1 MLNETT
7 HMMIDIETLGTT
19 PSAVVLEL
27 STVIFTDSHG
37 IKQTSPATY
46 IFDRNHQASV
56 GRTVDESTL
65 YWWDEK
71 LSNKSY
77 APQDK
82 IYLELLLNN
91 KSVNITPK
99 DAHAALTE
107 SLKQVTGY
115 IWCKGASFDFPI
127 IKSFFASFGLSDP
140 FSDNKNYRKQM
151 DLRTYETIA
160 RDMGFSGYTTHRK
173 GAHISFD
180 DCLDQIT
187 MYVELRDYILSHKK
201 GTLI

>member
-1 MLNETT
+1 MTNEV
-7 HMMIDIETLGTT
+7 HMMIDTETLDIA

-27 STVIFTDSHG
+27 STVLFTGAHG

-46 IFDRNHQASV
+46 IFDRNHQVSV

-65 YWWDEK
+65 DWWDEK
-71 LSNKSY
+71 LSDKSY

-82 IYLELLLNN
+82 IYLEQLLNN
-91 KSVNITPK
+91 KAVNITPK
-99 DAHAALTE
+99 DAHTALTE

-127 IKSFFASFGLSDP
+127 IKSFFRSFGLSDP

-160 RDMGFSGYTTHRK
+160 RDLGFTEYTTHRK

-187 MYVELRDYILSHKK
+187 MYAELRDYILSHTK

>member
-1 MLNETT
+1 MTNKI
-7 HMMIDIETLGTT
+7 HMMIDIETLDTA

-46 IFDRNHQASV
+46 IFDRNHQVSV
-56 GRTVDESTL
+56 GRTASQDTL
-65 YWWDEK
+65 DWWDEK
-71 LSNKSY
+71 LSDKSY
-77 APQDK
+77 KPQDK
-82 IYLELLLNN
+82 IYLEQLLNN
-91 KSVNITPK
+91 KSVNITPLE
-99 DAHAALTE
+99 AHAALTE

-127 IKSFFASFGLSDP
+127 IKSFFKSFNLSDP

-160 RDMGFSGYTTHRK
+160 RDVGFTEYTTHTK
-173 GAHISFD
+173 IAHISFD
-180 DCLDQIT
+180 DCLDQIG
-187 MYVELRDYILSHKK
+187 MYFELRDYILSHKK
-201 GTLI
+201 GTPI

>member
-1 MLNETT
+1 MTNNI
-7 HMMIDIETLGTT
+7 HMMIDTETLDTE

-27 STVIFTDSHG
+27 STVLFDVESAYQPI
-37 IKQTSPATY
+37 SPATY
-46 IFDRNHQASV
+46 IFDRNHQVSV
-56 GRTVDESTL
+56 GRTASQDTL
-65 YWWDEK
+65 DWWDEK
-71 LSNKSY
+71 LSDKSY
-77 APQDK
+77 APPDK

-91 KSVNITPK
+91 KSVNVNPK

-115 IWCKGASFDFPI
+115 IWCKGTSFDFPI
-127 IKSFFASFGLSDP
+127 IKSLFRSFGLSDP

-160 RDMGFSGYTTHRK
+160 KDMGFPGYKYEPK

-180 DCLDQIT
+180 DCLDQIA
-187 MYVELRDYILSHKK
+187 MWRELRDYILSHIK

>member
-1 MLNETT
+1 MSNKT
-7 HMMIDIETLGTT
+7 HMMVDIETLGTS
-19 PSAVVLEL
+19 PDSVILEI
-27 STVIFTDSHG
+27 STILFTDVHG

-46 IFDRNHQASV
+46 IFDRNHQVSV
-56 GRTVDESTL
+56 GRTVDQSTL
-65 YWWDEK
+65 DWWDEK
-71 LSNKSY
+71 LSDKSY

-91 KSVNITPK
+91 KSVNATPR
-99 DAHAALTE
+99 DAHTLLTE
-107 SLKQVTGY
+107 SVGQVTGY

-127 IKSFFASFGLSDP
+127 IKSFFKSFRLSDP

-180 DCLDQIT
+180 DCLDQFN

>member
-1 MLNETT
+1 MSNKT
-7 HMMIDIETLGTT
+7 HMMVDIETLDTA

-27 STVIFTDSHG
+27 STVIFTDSPG

-56 GRTVDESTL
+56 GRTVSQDTL
-65 YWWDEK
+65 DWWDEK

-99 DAHAALTE
+99 EAHIALTE

-160 RDMGFSGYTTHRK
+160 RDMGFSGYTTHSK

-187 MYVELRDYILSHKK
+187 MYAELRDYILSHKK

>member
-1 MLNETT
+1 MANNI
-7 HMMIDIETLGTT
+7 HMMIDAETLDTE

-27 STVIFTDSHG
+27 STVLFDVESTYQPIT
-37 IKQTSPATY
+37 PATY
-46 IFDRNHQASV
+46 IFDRNHQVSV
-56 GRTVDESTL
+56 YRTVSQDTL
-65 YWWDEK
+65 DWWDEK
-71 LSNKSY
+71 LSDKSY
-77 APQDK
+77 APPDK
-82 IYLELLLNN
+82 IYLEQLHTN
-91 KSVNITPK
+91 KSVNITPM
-99 DAHAALTE
+99 DAHTAITE

-127 IKSFFASFGLSDP
+127 IKSFFRSFGLSDP

-160 RDMGFSGYTTHRK
+160 RDMGFTEYTTHRK

-180 DCLDQIT
+180 DCIDQIT
-187 MYVELRDYILSHKK
+187 MYAELRDYILSHTK